1 MFKARLKPPERGT
14 QERRYE
20 FHLGEAIRAA
30 LAGDNEKAAGHS
42 GVALSISRE
51 LYSASRQS
59 ARHRPGLAAA
69 LASHARYQQALES
82 VQLLTESAGH
92 YAALAQGDP
101 AAYEVERIDVLVR
114 VALAIEASGNPA
126 DAIRLLREAVRMYRH
141 APSANPAA
149 RDAALARACFHL
161 GRCLLRA
168 GEASEG
174 LAYTDAGLGVA
185 ASLPASTALPS
196 GMPLPSGALPSGTHR
211 DADWLS
217 AAPRTVQALAPDW
230 LTAAT
235 RAMALHAAAGRWP
248 AAATAA
254 ATAAR
259 VSGGL
264 AAIGGDERREAHAAI
279 IARARAI
286 WARARDADTGLS
298 GAGVGSGR
306 VGSGRAG
313 GPAAVVGEAQP
324 SCDSM
329 PPSDSMVLA
338 SAKRFRERSTS
349 ASAAARSVHRAPSTD
364 LPGSRSL

>member
-1 MFKARLKPPERGT
+1 MFKARLKPPEQGT
-14 QERRYE
+14 LERRYE

-51 LYSASRQS
+51 LYSESRQP

-82 VQLLTESAGH
+82 VELLTESAGH

-114 VALAIEASGNPA
+114 VALAIEAAGNPA
-126 DAIRLLREAVRMYRH
+126 DAIRLLREVVRMCRR

-149 RDAALARACFHL
+149 RAAALARACFHL

-185 ASLPASTALPS
+185 AT
-196 GMPLPSGALPSGTHR
+196 LPSGAPLHPGAHR
-211 DADWLS
+211 DPGWLS
-217 AAPRTVQALAPDW
+217 VAPRTVQVLAPDW

-254 ATAAR
+254 GAAAR
-259 VSGGL
+259 VSGAL
-264 AAIGGDERREAHAAI
+264 AAIGGDERREAHVAI

-286 WARARDADTGLS
+286 WARARDADTGPGGVGLG
-298 GAGVGSGR
+298 GAGVG
-306 VGSGRAG
+306 GS
-313 GPAAVVGEAQP
+313 AAVAGESQP

-329 PPSDSMVLA
+329 PPSDSLVLA

-349 ASAAARSVHRAPSTD
+349 ASAAARSVQRAPSTD

>member
-1 MFKARLKPPERGT
+1 MLKARLKPPEQGT
-14 QERRYE
+14 LERRYE

-51 LYSASRQS
+51 LYTESRQP

-82 VQLLTESAGH
+82 VELLTESAGH

-185 ASLPASTALPS
+185 AT
-196 GMPLPSGALPSGTHR
+196 LPSGAPLHPGAHR
-211 DADWLS
+211 DPGWLS
-217 AAPRTVQALAPDW
+217 VAPRTVQVLAPDW

-254 ATAAR
+254 GAAAR

-264 AAIGGDERREAHAAI
+264 AAIGGDERREAHVAI

-286 WARARDADTGLS
+286 WARAHDADTGV
-298 GAGVGSGR
+298 AGT
-306 VGSGRAG
+306 
-313 GPAAVVGEAQP
+313 AALAGEAQP

-338 SAKRFRERSTS
+338 SANRFRERSTS
-349 ASAAARSVHRAPSTD
+349 ASAAARSVQRAPSTD

>member
-1 MFKARLKPPERGT
+1 MFKARLKPSEQGT
-14 QERRYE
+14 LERRYE

-42 GVALSISRE
+42 GMALSISRE
-51 LYSASRQS
+51 LYTAAREP

-82 VQLLTESAGH
+82 MELLTESAGH

-101 AAYEVERIDVLVR
+101 AAFEVERIDVLVR
-114 VALAIEASGNPA
+114 VALAVESSGNPA
-126 DAIRLLREAVRMYRH
+126 DAIRLLRETVRMYRH

-168 GEASEG
+168 GAASEG

-185 ASLPASTALPS
+185 DALPS
-196 GMPLPSGALPSGTHR
+196 GPHRPSGTHR
-211 DADWLS
+211 DPGWLS
-217 AAPRTVQALAPDW
+217 AAPRAVQVLAPDW
-230 LTAAT
+230 LAAAT

-248 AAATAA
+248 DAATAA
-254 ATAAR
+254 TAAAR

-264 AAIGGDERREAHAAI
+264 AAVGGDERLQTHVAI

-286 WARARDADTGLS
+286 WARARAAGNGVVSTDALS
-298 GAGVGSGR
+298 VD
-306 VGSGRAG
+306 
-313 GPAAVVGEAQP
+313 AQL
-324 SCDSM
+324 SC
-329 PPSDSMVLA
+329 DSMVLA
-338 SAKRFRERSTS
+338 SAKRLRERSTS
-349 ASAAARSVHRAPSTD
+349 ASAAARSVQRAPSTD

>member
-1 MFKARLKPPERGT
+1 MFKARLKPPEQGT
-14 QERRYE
+14 LERRYE

-30 LAGDNEKAAGHS
+30 LAGDSEKAAGHS

-51 LYSASRQS
+51 LYCGSRQA

-69 LASHARYQQALES
+69 LASHARYRQALES
-82 VQLLTESAGH
+82 VELLTESAGH

-114 VALAIEASGNPA
+114 VALAVEASGNPA

-185 ASLPASTALPS
+185 AT
-196 GMPLPSGALPSGTHR
+196 LPSGAPLHPGAHR
-211 DADWLS
+211 DPGWLS
-217 AAPRTVQALAPDW
+217 VAPRTVQVLAPDW

-254 ATAAR
+254 GAAAR
-259 VSGGL
+259 VSGAL
-264 AAIGGDERREAHAAI
+264 AAIGGDERREAHVAI

-286 WARARDADTGLS
+286 WARARDADTRIGRTAAL
-298 GAGVGSGR
+298 AGD
-306 VGSGRAG
+306 
-313 GPAAVVGEAQP
+313 AQP

-349 ASAAARSVHRAPSTD
+349 ASAAARSAQRAPSTD

>member
-1 MFKARLKPPERGT
+1 MLKARLKPPEQGT
-14 QERRYE
+14 LERRYE

-30 LAGDNEKAAGHS
+30 LAGDSEKAAGHS

-51 LYSASRQS
+51 LYCGSRQA

-69 LASHARYQQALES
+69 LASHARYRQALES
-82 VQLLTESAGH
+82 VELLTESAGH

-185 ASLPASTALPS
+185 AA
-196 GMPLPSGALPSGTHR
+196 LPSGALPSGALPSGALPSGALPSGALPSGAHR
-211 DADWLS
+211 DPGWLS
-217 AAPRTVQALAPDW
+217 VAPRTVQVLAPDW

-254 ATAAR
+254 GAAAR

-264 AAIGGDERREAHAAI
+264 AAIGGDERREAHVAI

-286 WARARDADTGLS
+286 WARAHDADTGV
-298 GAGVGSGR
+298 AGT
-306 VGSGRAG
+306 
-313 GPAAVVGEAQP
+313 AALAGEAQP

-338 SAKRFRERSTS
+338 SANRFRERSTS
-349 ASAAARSVHRAPSTD
+349 ASAAARSVQRAPSTD

>member
-1 MFKARLKPPERGT
+1 MLKARLKPPEQGT
-14 QERRYE
+14 LERRYE

-30 LAGDNEKAAGHS
+30 LAGDSEKAAGHS

-51 LYSASRQS
+51 LYCGSRQA

-69 LASHARYQQALES
+69 LASHARYRQALES
-82 VQLLTESAGH
+82 VELLTESAGH

-185 ASLPASTALPS
+185 AA
-196 GMPLPSGALPSGTHR
+196 LPSGALPSGALPSGAHR
-211 DADWLS
+211 DPGWLS
-217 AAPRTVQALAPDW
+217 VAPRTVQVLAPDW

-254 ATAAR
+254 GAAAR

-264 AAIGGDERREAHAAI
+264 AAIGGDERREAHVAI

-286 WARARDADTGLS
+286 WARAHDADTGV
-298 GAGVGSGR
+298 AGT
-306 VGSGRAG
+306 
-313 GPAAVVGEAQP
+313 AALAGEAQP

-338 SAKRFRERSTS
+338 SANRFRERSTS
-349 ASAAARSVHRAPSTD
+349 ASAAARSVQRAPSTD